1 MARSDRSRS
10 GRNGYDRK
18 DVYHQRAKAE
28 GFRSRAAYKLQ
39 EIQERAKLLKRGQ
52 RVVDLGC
59 WPGGWLQVASGIVG
73 PRGRVVGIDIAAV
86 DPPIEYENVFSIQ
99 GDFTEVPVLE
109 AVIGELGALA
119 DCVISDA
126 APKLTGIRVADRA
139 REEACLEAIEATLS
153 PLLRPGGSFLAKLLE
168 CPEAHDFEL
177 RIKKRFDES
186 RALKTK
192 ATRKGSS
199 ERYLIARGFRPD
211 A

>member
-1 MARSDRSRS
+1 M
-10 GRNGYDRK
+10 
-18 DVYHQRAKAE
+18 
-28 GFRSRAAYKLQ
+28 
-39 EIQERAKLLKRGQ
+39 
-52 RVVDLGC
+52 
-59 WPGGWLQVASGIVG
+59 ASGIVG
-73 PRGRVVGIDIAAV
+73 PKGRVVGVDIAAI

-99 GDFTEVPVLE
+99 GDFSELPVLE
-109 AVIGELGALA
+109 AVIAELGAQA

-153 PLLRPGGSFLAKLLE
+153 PLLRGGGSFLAKLLE
-168 CPEAHDFEL
+168 CPEAHAFEL
-177 RIKKRFDES
+177 RIKKRFSES

-199 ERYLIARGFRPD
+199 ERYLIARGFKPD